1 MRTFRLLI
9 APISCFAL
17 CLALP
22 FAGAP
27 PVWAQTKA
35 ITLGSTNATSSHY
48 AVSVAMAKAIKQG
61 MPTANVTVIET
72 GASVDNIRRLVRGEV
87 NLGLVAVDTGIQAID
102 GTGSFNGKAVKDLVA
117 VYAYDL
123 SVLNIAV
130 RADSGINNIK
140 DLEGKK
146 FNAGIRGSGAEM
158 LTREA
163 FTILGIKPDWTPG
176 TVQDAAEGI
185 QNRQLVGYSKY
196 GPGIGIDAT
205 LRELLTS
212 TPMKLIGFTPEEQKQ
227 VMAHVKGVDFNT
239 LPENLIPG
247 QKPIAAPVVPII
259 YATRLTLL
267 DDDTAY
273 AVAKAIY
280 DNRQILIDTWPH
292 LKNFDFRQQALRAEQ
307 LGIPLHPGAKR
318 FWESLK

>member
-1 MRTFRLLI
+1 MGTFRSLI
-9 APISCFAL
+9 ATVSYVAF

-22 FAGAP
+22 LAAAS
-27 PVWAQTKA
+27 PVWAQAKA

-48 AVSVAMAKAIKQG
+48 AVAVAMSKAIKQG
-61 MPTANVTVIET
+61 MPGANVSVIET

-102 GTGSFNGKAVKDLVA
+102 GTGPFNGKPVKDLVA
-117 VYAYDL
+117 VYAYDI

-130 RADSGINNIK
+130 RADSDVQNVK
-140 DLEGKK
+140 DLNGKK
-146 FNAGIRGSGAEM
+146 FNAGIRGSGAEV

-163 FTILGIKPDWTPG
+163 FSILGIKPNWAPG

-185 QNRQLVGYSKY
+185 QNRQIVGYSKY

-205 LRELLTS
+205 LRELLTT
-212 TPMKLIGFTPEEQKQ
+212 TPMRLIGFTPEQQKA
-227 VMAHVKGVDFNT
+227 VLAHVKGVDFKT
-239 LPENLIPG
+239 LSENFIPN
-247 QKPIAAPVVPII
+247 QKPVAAPVVPIV
-259 YATRLTLL
+259 YATRLGSL

-273 AVAKAIY
+273 AVAKSIY
-280 DNRQILIDTWPH
+280 DNRQFLIDTWPH
-292 LKNFDFRQQALRAEQ
+292 LKDFDFKQQSLRAEQ